1 MVPQLEPYSNDEAT
15 PGQRCPSRTWLKRWE
30 IKTPHVIHILCIQ
43 DYPAITDTSD
53 AWKDAPSR
61 QIVMVQWFWLTYVQ
75 KLFGKRP
82 FLFLIG
88 FWLPRNSNVTE
99 LAPLQ
104 FPASPPS
111 GLEHDMDR
119 KACSWAGQ
127 MVLLQVCGF
136 LVVSMTYENVTL
148 CTNMLYVTMSPCMV
162 SHWFT
167 LINRELETVILK
179 PVPKRHLCA
188 TPGAQIT
195 QPLNHQMHVT
205 CTVCDKRIFSETAWP
220 LSTWWWWKFQIAKLG
235 SLSNVTSINRWAFR
249 ASERPKEAAW
259 MPRAPPPPG
268 SLCHP
273 SISHRF
279 WVHLFAMFVAR
290 QLL

>member
-53 AWKDAPSR
+53 ARKDGPSR

-136 LVVSMTYENVTL
+136 LVVSMTYEDETL

-167 LINRELETVILK
+167 LINLDES
-179 PVPKRHLCA
+179 
-188 TPGAQIT
+188 GAW
-195 QPLNHQMHVT
+195 N
-205 CTVCDKRIFSETAWP
+205 CDTE
-220 LSTWWWWKFQIAKLG
+220 
-235 SLSNVTSINRWAFR
+235 
-249 ASERPKEAAW
+249 ASAQKA
-259 MPRAPPPPG
+259 
-268 SLCHP
+268 SLCNP
-273 SISHRF
+273 RSSNYPATESSDACDVYSM
-279 WVHLFAMFVAR
+279 W
-290 QLL
+290 

>member
-1 MVPQLEPYSNDEAT
+1 MFIE
-15 PGQRCPSRTWLKRWE
+15 GQTQTTFFSLLPLRGMEVGGIRCHSWSPIPMMKPLLAGKRFPSRTWLKRWE
-30 IKTPHVIHILCIQ
+30 IRTPHVIQILCTQ

-53 AWKDAPSR
+53 ARKDGPSR
-61 QIVMVQWFWLTYVQ
+61 QIAMVQWFWLTYVQ

-88 FWLPRNSNVTE
+88 IWLPRNSNVTE

-136 LVVSMTYENVTL
+136 LVVSMTYEDVTL
-148 CTNMLYVTMSPCMV
+148 CTIMVYVTMSPCMV

-167 LINRELETVILK
+167 LIDRELETMILK
-179 PVPKRHLCA
+179 PVPKRHVCA

-205 CTVCDKRIFSETAWP
+205 CIDMYCMR
-220 LSTWWWWKFQIAKLG
+220 
-235 SLSNVTSINRWAFR
+235 
-249 ASERPKEAAW
+249 
-259 MPRAPPPPG
+259 
-268 SLCHP
+268 
-273 SISHRF
+273 
-279 WVHLFAMFVAR
+279 
-290 QLL
+290 